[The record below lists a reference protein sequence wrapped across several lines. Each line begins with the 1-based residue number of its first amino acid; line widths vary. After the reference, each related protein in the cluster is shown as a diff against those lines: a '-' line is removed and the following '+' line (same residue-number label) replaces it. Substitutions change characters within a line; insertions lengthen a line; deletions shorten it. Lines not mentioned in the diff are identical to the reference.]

1 VAAAEATQPARTLES
16 MPSLAPLYGRA
27 GFAALPGSGL
37 LGRLP
42 LLPGGAREKDLP
54 SERLRVEAVAA
65 ERDEV
70 ARYCRVCGFTL
81 RDTIPA
87 TYPHV
92 LSFPLQMELMSS
104 GSFPFPL
111 LGLVHIGNAITRHRP
126 VAIGEPLDFEVAA
139 LDLRPHPKGTAF
151 TLLVEAR
158 AGGELVWEER
168 GTILRRGAGEPA
180 AEREPAPVEP
190 PADVPASAEWRL
202 DGDLGRRYAAVSGDR
217 NPIHIH
223 PLTARAFGFPR
234 PIAHGMWSKARC
246 LAQLEGRIP
255 DAFAVTV
262 SFRKPIGLPG
272 RIRFAAEPRAGGK
285 TGFAL
290 RGPEPGDPPLHL
302 AGELAPLAQG

>member
-1 VAAAEATQPARTLES
+1 MAAAEATQPVRTLDS
-16 MPSLAPLYGRA
+16 MPSLVPLYGRA

-54 SERLRVEAVAA
+54 PERLRVEAVAV
-65 ERDEV
+65 ERDEL

-104 GSFPFPL
+104 VSFPFPL
-111 LGLVHIGNAITRHRP
+111 LGLVHTGNAITRHRP
-126 VAIGEPLDFEVAA
+126 VAVGEPLDLEVAA
-139 LDLRPHPKGTAF
+139 LDLRPHPKGIAF

-158 AGGELVWEER
+158 ADGELVWEER
-168 GTILRRGAGEPA
+168 GTILRRGAGAPD

-190 PADVPASAEWRL
+190 PADVPASAAWRL

-262 SFRKPIGLPG
+262 SFRKPVGLPG
-272 RIRFAAEPRAGGK
+272 RVRFAAEQRAGGK

-290 RGPEPGDPPLHL
+290 RGPEPADPPLHL
-302 AGELAPLAQG
+302 AGELAPLARG